1 MKNLPQKLLF
11 LCAVALLAGL
21 VIYAAGMK
29 HTINRSEMIFVI
41 KTDTV
46 GNVTAASKTLAD
58 CNPGVELSSKEY
70 NINVGSYEGI

>member
-11 LCAVALLAGL
+11 LCAVALLTGL

-46 GNVTAASKTLAD
+46 GNVTATSKTLA
-58 CNPGVELSSKEY
+58 E
-70 NINVGSYEGI
+70 